1 MTPTLETD
9 SQLAA
14 RAIDGDAEAF
24 GDLYER
30 YQNAIYR
37 YIYYRVGEQRQAEDL
52 TETVFLKVWETMPR
66 FRVDQ
71 ASFKTWLYR
80 VAHNLLVDHYRTRKE
95 LLSTTDLELEAPG
108 PHPEE
113 QVIRH
118 ERQEMIAAAIARLP
132 PDYQQILTLRFIN
145 SLSHSEAAEILG
157 RSVAAVRVLQHRALK
172 ALAKHLRAENG
183 GLSG

>member
-1 MTPTLETD
+1 MGAGIQWGAASYSCNISGTNSYIADEKPLTPNAETD

-37 YIYYRVGEQRQAEDL
+37 YIYYRVGEQGEAEDL
-52 TETVFLKVWETMPR
+52 TETVFLKAWETMPR

-80 VAHNLLVDHYRTRKE
+80 VAHNLLVDHR
-95 LLSTTDLELEAPG
+95 
-108 PHPEE
+108 
-113 QVIRH
+113 
-118 ERQEMIAAAIARLP
+118 RLP
-132 PDYQQILTLRFIN
+132 ENRANMPGARSLAKARKQVATRRLR
-145 SLSHSEAAEILG
+145 
-157 RSVAAVRVLQHRALK
+157 VAA
-172 ALAKHLRAENG
+172 
-183 GLSG
+183 

>member
-1 MTPTLETD
+1 MGAGIQWGAASYSCNISGTNSYIADEKPLTPNVETD

-37 YIYYRVGEQRQAEDL
+37 YIYYRVGEQGEAEDL
-52 TETVFLKVWETMPR
+52 TETVFLKAWETMPR

-80 VAHNLLVDHYRTRKE
+80 VAHNLLVDHR
-95 LLSTTDLELEAPG
+95 
-108 PHPEE
+108 
-113 QVIRH
+113 
-118 ERQEMIAAAIARLP
+118 RLP
-132 PDYQQILTLRFIN
+132 
-145 SLSHSEAAEILG
+145 
-157 RSVAAVRVLQHRALK
+157 
-172 ALAKHLRAENG
+172 EN
-183 GLSG
+183 